1 MAVEAVIFDWGGTLT
16 PWHTIDFTEEATA
29 LAPAAIELPSE
40 SPSESPSVSPRE
52 SPSATE
58 VAEPD
63 LSPAQALHAA
73 ADRVW
78 GRARDS
84 HESSTLE
91 LIFSE
96 AGLGLDHARL
106 AAYRQFWE
114 PHTQTDD
121 DVPALFEWLREQ
133 GIKVG
138 ILSNTVWPRSWHEE
152 IFARDGIDHLID
164 GAVYTSEIAW
174 TKPAPQAFEAAMRA
188 VGASDPSSC
197 VFVGDRLFD
206 DIYGA
211 RNAGMIAVHLPSA
224 TYPWARSGTPWA
236 SRTPSSLASAI
247 SPRSSPPGAEPTQQ
261 RWCAAASVRLFRRG
275 AVRGHARLRASL
287 HEPEAPATTPATPS
301 SVPARDHGRRRCGP
315 PTGQADA
322 TLTLRARARS
332 ASVTYTH
339 DVVDSRGPT
348 SLGPRESVRDP
359 RPQADKGR

>member
-16 PWHTIDFTEEATA
+16 AWHTIDFTEEATA
-29 LAPAAIELPSE
+29 LAAAAIELPSE
-40 SPSESPSVSPRE
+40 SSNESPSESS
-52 SPSATE
+52 SATE
-58 VAEPD
+58 VAEPE

-91 LIFSE
+91 LVFTE
-96 AGLGLDHARL
+96 AGLELDHTRL

-211 RNAGMIAVHLPSA
+211 RNAGMIAVHLPHSDIPVGQVGHTLGEPHA
-224 TYPWARSGTPWA
+224 VI
-236 SRTPSSLASAI
+236 SRLCDLPEI
-247 SPRSSPPGAEPTQQ
+247 I
-261 RWCAAASVRLFRRG
+261 AAWR
-275 AVRGHARLRASL
+275 
-287 HEPEAPATTPATPS
+287 
-301 SVPARDHGRRRCGP
+301 
-315 PTGQADA
+315 
-322 TLTLRARARS
+322 
-332 ASVTYTH
+332 
-339 DVVDSRGPT
+339 
-348 SLGPRESVRDP
+348 
-359 RPQADKGR
+359 